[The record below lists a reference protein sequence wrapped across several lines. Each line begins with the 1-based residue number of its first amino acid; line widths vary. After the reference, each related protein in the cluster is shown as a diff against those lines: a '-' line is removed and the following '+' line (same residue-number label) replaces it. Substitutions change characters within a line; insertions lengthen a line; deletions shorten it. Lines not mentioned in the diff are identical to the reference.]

1 MQTAMSV
8 SDQGDEKMGDNIEK
22 RVSDISY
29 ARNIVIGVLIG
40 GLAGAAAMLLLAP
53 QSGKQTRA
61 KIQREGILLLDR
73 TTEFGKNTLAQVRS
87 DTREIATGVREKA
100 VQLKQQGQNN
110 IVKQLDR
117 VSAAVEAA

>member
-1 MQTAMSV
+1 MQIAMSV
-8 SDQGDEKMGDNIEK
+8 SNQGDEKMGDNIEK

-100 VQLKQQGQNN
+100 GQLKQQGQNK